1 MLWELLFFLRKS
13 LQFYQ
18 MLCII
23 YLLFTDGFPSGQR
36 GQTVNLLAP
45 PSKVRILLHPANL
58 ALTSLRCRSYFFV
71 QKENRKGAA
80 PLHTPRAFFK
90 EFLVVDK
97 GRVLTCVCMLGY
109 WMWDAVP
116 IWFLYASVL
125 IVGHC
130 ADLVSVCF
138 GVGCGVLC
146 RFIFGGYGRLLYWL
160 WIVLR
165 PFSVCFGIGC
175 GTLCRSGSC
184 MLRCWTWNAVP
195 IYFYILCFLALG
207 RMYIRFYSLFSA
219 VEFSAGDV
227 ATVWAAA
234 EEV

>member
-1 MLWELLFFLRKS
+1 ML
-13 LQFYQ
+13 Y
-18 MLCII
+18 II
-23 YLLFTDGFPSGQR
+23 YSLFTDGFPSGQR

-58 ALTSLRCRSYFFV
+58 ALTSLRCRSYFFCA
-71 QKENRKGAA
+71 KRKPQRGRKAAA

-90 EFLVVDK
+90 EFLVVDE

-125 IVGHC
+125 DAGCC
-130 ADLVSVCF
+130 ADLF
-138 GVGCGVLC
+138 
-146 RFIFGGYGRLLYWL
+146 FWGYGRLLYWL

-195 IYFYILCFLALG
+195 IYFYILCFFGTGQDIHSL
-207 RMYIRFYSLFSA
+207 LFSA
-219 VEFSAGDV
+219 LCG
-227 ATVWAAA
+227 
-234 EEV
+234 